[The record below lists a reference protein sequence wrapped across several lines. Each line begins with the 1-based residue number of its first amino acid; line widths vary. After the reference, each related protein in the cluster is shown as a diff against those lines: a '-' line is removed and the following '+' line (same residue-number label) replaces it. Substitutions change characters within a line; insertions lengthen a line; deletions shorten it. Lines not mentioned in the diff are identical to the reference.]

1 MDPTLSPR
9 EAENRDKWLSKLDDK
24 ILLKS
29 GKIPKQRENQS
40 RYQRGLAYHNLIKSI
55 LERVFSMEEHYGV
68 DCWEVLIMPGF
79 FRNSEDNAFFKY
91 REMWTEQQMQHG
103 QRSYK
108 SPWPLI
114 EGRSL
119 QKLISTPAAHPR
131 RKPLDR
137 KEERPETVLNYIWNN
152 LMIFL
157 KILMKRYH

>member
-1 MDPTLSPR
+1 
-9 EAENRDKWLSKLDDK
+9 
-24 ILLKS
+24 
-29 GKIPKQRENQS
+29 
-40 RYQRGLAYHNLIKSI
+40 
-55 LERVFSMEEHYGV
+55 MEEHYGV

-119 QKLISTPAAHPR
+119 QKLISTPAAHHR
-131 RKPLDR
+131 IKPLDR
-137 KEERPETVLNYIWNN
+137 KEERTETVLNYIWNN
-152 LMIFL
+152 LMIFPKDFDEEIPRNRPETGDKL
-157 KILMKRYH
+157 WKTGSEYIFLFYEYRGARR